1 MSIHRCT
8 RCPYFSHSHWLLQEH
23 EVNQHVQDIK
33 IDPNNPKAPTT
44 VRFGPNIAK
53 APTSIHVSHNKPV
66 QHGYGV
72 DDDVDMNSDTESDA
86 EDENERDTRDE
97 SESDTEDQDL
107 LEIINDIKATFNYS
121 LQLRKK
127 FREKIEDMEEY
138 ESEEW
143 KKILKSYA
151 QLEASVKDE
160 IEGLDSVDKGEDE
173 EEEDEGEDEKEEGED
188 EEEEEEEDK
197 EEGEDEGKAS
207 TKEDFWDFIKEL
219 KHALNETDLKMV
231 EKYFDREVEKKMDS
245 KIVEDDEGI
254 EDGKMVI
261 EKVDEL
267 KDDFHEHG
275 SDCFKH
281 CSEEK
286 IHCLATAVNS
296 LLRSGS
302 TVMNRQK
309 AKFIRELMMPYHE
322 TVRKIGNP
330 KVSTHEKRKLLQKA
344 QVGEGVLESVSKYL
358 E

>member
-1 MSIHRCT
+1 MSIYRCT
-8 RCPYFSHSHWLLQEH
+8 RCPYSTASHWLLQEH
-23 EVNQHVQDIK
+23 ELNHHAQNIK

-44 VRFGPNIAK
+44 ISFGPDVAK
-53 APTSIHVSHNKPV
+53 APTSVHVSHSGAV
-66 QHGYGV
+66 QRGYGV
-72 DDDVDMNSDTESDA
+72 DDVNMNSDNESDT
-86 EDENERDTRDE
+86 EDE

-107 LEIINDIKATFNYS
+107 LEIINDIKSTFNYS

-127 FREKIEDMEEY
+127 FRKKIENMEEY
-138 ESEEW
+138 DQDEW

-151 QLEASVKDE
+151 ELEASVKDE
-160 IEGLDSVDKGEDE
+160 NDGLDRAEDEEKDDEDE
-173 EEEDEGEDEKEEGED
+173 EEEDEGEDEKEEGEN
-188 EEEEEEEDK
+188 
-197 EEGEDEGKAS
+197 EGKDDHS
-207 TKEDFWDFIKEL
+207 EKEDFWDFIKEF
-219 KHALNETDLKMV
+219 KHALNETDLEMV
-231 EKYFDREVEKKMDS
+231 EEYFDREAEKKMDS

-286 IHCLATAVNS
+286 IQCLATAVNS

-309 AKFIRELMMPYHE
+309 AEFIRELMMPYHE

-344 QVGEGVLESVSKYL
+344 QVGEGVLNSVTDYFAGLSS
-358 E
+358 

>member
-1 MSIHRCT
+1 MSIYKCK
-8 RCPYFSHSHWLLQEH
+8 RCPYSTASHWLLKEH
-23 EVNQHVQDIK
+23 EFSTHVQNIK
-33 IDPNNPKAPTT
+33 IDPNSPRAPTT
-44 VRFGPNIAK
+44 VSFGPDVAK
-53 APTSIHVSHNKPV
+53 APTSVHVSQPV
-66 QHGYGV
+66 QRGYGV
-72 DDDVDMNSDTESDA
+72 DDVDMNSDTESDT
-86 EDENERDTRDE
+86 EDESERDTEDE
-97 SESDTEDQDL
+97 SENDTEDHDL
-107 LEIINDIKATFNYS
+107 LEIINDIKSTFNYS

-138 ESEEW
+138 EQEEW

-151 QLEASVKDE
+151 KLEASVKDE
-160 IEGLDSVDKGEDE
+160 IEGLDSTDKG
-173 EEEDEGEDEKEEGED
+173 
-188 EEEEEEEDK
+188 EEEDK
-197 EEGEDEGKAS
+197 EEIKEEDKEEGDDS
-207 TKEDFWDFIKEL
+207 TKEDFWDFIKEF
-219 KHALNETDLKMV
+219 KHVLNQKDLKMV
-231 EKYFDREVEKKMDS
+231 KKYFDKEAEKTVES

-267 KDDFHEHG
+267 KDDFNELG
-275 SDCFKH
+275 SDCFNH

-296 LLRSGS
+296 MLRSGS

-344 QVGEGVLESVSKYL
+344 QVGEGVLESVTKYM

>member
-1 MSIHRCT
+1 MSIYKCN
-8 RCPYFSHSHWLLQEH
+8 RCPYTTASHFLLKEH
-23 EVNQHVQDIK
+23 EFSTHVQNIK
-33 IDPNNPKAPTT
+33 IDPNSPRAPTS
-44 VRFGPNIAK
+44 VSFGPDVVK
-53 APTSIHVSHNKPV
+53 APTSIHVSHSEAV

-72 DDDVDMNSDTESDA
+72 DDVDMNSDTESDA
-86 EDENERDTRDE
+86 EDENEKDTEDE

-107 LEIINDIKATFNYS
+107 LEIINDIKSTFNYS

-138 ESEEW
+138 EQEEW

-151 QLEASVKDE
+151 KLEASVKDE
-160 IEGLDSVDKGEDE
+160 IEGLDSVDKGE
-173 EEEDEGEDEKEEGED
+173 
-188 EEEEEEEDK
+188 EEEEEDK
-197 EEGEDEGKAS
+197 EEGDDEEDEGEEGEDEGKDDQ
-207 TKEDFWDFIKEL
+207 TEKEDFWDFIKEF
-219 KHALNETDLKMV
+219 KHVLNGKDLKMV
-231 EKYFDREVEKKMDS
+231 EKYFDKEAEKTEES
-245 KIVEDDEGI
+245 KNVEDDEGI

-267 KDDFHEHG
+267 KDDFDEHG

-281 CSEEK
+281 CSKEK

-322 TVRKIGNP
+322 TVRKIANP

-344 QVGEGVLESVSKYL
+344 QVGEGVLNSVTKYL
-358 E
+358 S

>member
-1 MSIHRCT
+1 
-8 RCPYFSHSHWLLQEH
+8 
-23 EVNQHVQDIK
+23 
-33 IDPNNPKAPTT
+33 
-44 VRFGPNIAK
+44 
-53 APTSIHVSHNKPV
+53 
-66 QHGYGV
+66 
-72 DDDVDMNSDTESDA
+72 
-86 EDENERDTRDE
+86 
-97 SESDTEDQDL
+97 
-107 LEIINDIKATFNYS
+107 

-160 IEGLDSVDKGEDE
+160 IEGLDSVDKGEEE
-173 EEEDEGEDEKEEGED
+173 EEEDEGEDEEEEGED
-188 EEEEEEEDK
+188 EEEEGEGEEEG
-197 EEGEDEGKAS
+197 GEDEGKAS

-219 KHALNETDLKMV
+219 KHALNETDLKLV
-231 EKYFDREVEKKMDS
+231 EKYFGREVEKKMDS

-286 IHCLATAVNS
+286 IQCLATAVNS

>member
-1 MSIHRCT
+1 MSIYKCT
-8 RCPYFSHSHWLLQEH
+8 LCPYSTASHWLLREH
-23 EVNQHVQDIK
+23 ELDRHVNDIK
-33 IDPNNPKAPTT
+33 IDPKNPKAPTT
-44 VRFGPNIAK
+44 VSFGPDVAK
-53 APTSIHVSHNKPV
+53 APTSIHVSHSGAV
-66 QHGYGV
+66 QHGFGV
-72 DDDVDMNSDTESDA
+72 DDVDMSSDTESDT
-86 EDENERDTRDE
+86 EDENESDIED
-97 SESDTEDQDL
+97 ESDTEDLFNENQDL
-107 LEIINDIKATFNYS
+107 LEIINDIKSTFNYG

-127 FREKIEDMEEY
+127 FREKIENMEEY
-138 ESEEW
+138 DQDEW

-151 QLEASVKDE
+151 KLEASVKDE
-160 IEGLDSVDKGEDE
+160 NDGLDRAEDEEKDDEDE
-173 EEEDEGEDEKEEGED
+173 EEEDEGEDEKEEGEN
-188 EEEEEEEDK
+188 
-197 EEGEDEGKAS
+197 EGKDA
-207 TKEDFWDFIKEL
+207 TKEDFWDFIKEF
-219 KHALNETDLKMV
+219 KHALNETDLEMV
-231 EKYFDREVEKKMDS
+231 EEYFDREAEKKMDS

-322 TVRKIGNP
+322 TVRKIANP

-344 QVGEGVLESVSKYL
+344 QVGEGVLNSVTDYFAGLSS
-358 E
+358 